1 MKHEVIVGNFGIG
14 QPVRRTE
21 DPILVRGEGRYT
33 DDINLDGQVY
43 AAVVR
48 SPIAHGVLRGIDLE
62 PARAMPGVLLAFD
75 GDELAAAGYGALK
88 CRLPYQNR
96 DGSPMR
102 PPHRIALGRGKV
114 RYLGEPIACVVAET
128 LLQAKDAAEAVVLDI
143 DELPA
148 VTSARAAA
156 QPDAPILYDEVPG
169 NLQLDYYFGETD
181 AVAQAFAKAKHVTR
195 LDLISNRVIV
205 NAMEPRSAIGEFDGN
220 DLYTL
225 HTCSQGVMGIK
236 GQLVNDVLPKGS
248 QAHVLTGNVGGS
260 FGMKIA
266 VYPEYVCVLHAARKL
281 GQPVKWTDER
291 STSFLSDAHGRD
303 AAVQAELALDA
314 EGRIVAM
321 RLLAHANLGA
331 HVSVVGPLPATRNFV
346 INGLS
351 QYRVPLIEV
360 SVKCMLTNTVPIGP
374 YRGAG
379 RPEGNY
385 FMERL
390 MDVAADE
397 LGIDRIELR
406 RRNQIAPKE
415 IPFQAASGVTYD
427 SGDFTALFEEALAKA
442 DWNGFAARKSAS
454 AKKGL
459 LRGFGIGCFLEAT
472 AGPMPEMGGIR
483 FEEDGTVTILTGTLD
498 YGQGHAAPF
507 AQVLSSRLGIP
518 FERIRLLQGD
528 SDELLAGSGTG
539 GSRSIMN
546 SGAAILVAADEV
558 AKKGKEIASHVL
570 EAAVGDIDFSK
581 GMFRIV
587 GTDRAIG
594 LMDLAAKLRDGSLSL
609 PEGAPTSL
617 DVSHVSK
624 GEIAAYPNGCH
635 ICEVEIDPDTGI
647 IRVDRYTTVNDFGTI
662 VNPLLV
668 EGQIHGGVAQGVG
681 QALMERVV
689 FDEQGQLVTGSF
701 MDYQLPR
708 AEDLPDIG
716 FASHPVPATTNLL
729 GAKGC
734 GEAGCAGSLT
744 SVMNAVVDALSDVGV
759 HHIDMPAT
767 PEIVWRA
774 IQEAKVRRAAE

>member
-1 MKHEVIVGNFGIG
+1 MKHEVITGNFGIG

-21 DPILVRGEGRYT
+21 DPTLVRGEGRYT
-33 DDINLDGQVY
+33 DDIHLEGQVY
-43 AAVVR
+43 AVIVR
-48 SPIAHGVLRGIDLE
+48 SPVAHGVLRGVDLGE
-62 PARAMPGVLLAFD
+62 ARAMPGVLMAFE
-75 GDELAAAGYGALK
+75 GDELAAAGYGSLK
-88 CRLPYQNR
+88 CRLPYHNR
-96 DGSPMR
+96 DGGLMQ
-102 PPHRIALGRGKV
+102 PPERIALARGKV
-114 RYLGEPIACVVAET
+114 RYLGEPVACVVAET
-128 LLQAKDAAEAVVLDI
+128 LWQAKDAAEAVAVDVE
-143 DELPA
+143 ELPA

-156 QPDAPILYDEVPG
+156 EAGAPLLYDEVPG
-169 NLQLDYYFGETD
+169 NLQLDYYYGETD
-181 AVAQAFAKAKHVTR
+181 AVAEAFAKAHHVTR
-195 LDLISNRVIV
+195 LDLTNNRLVV
-205 NAMEPRSAIGEFDGN
+205 NPMEPRSAVAEFDG
-220 DLYTL
+220 DELYTL
-225 HTCSQGVMGIK
+225 HVCSQGVMGIK

-248 QAHVLTGNVGGS
+248 QARVLTDNVGGS

-266 VYPEYVCVLHAARKL
+266 VYPEYVCALHAARQL
-281 GQPVKWTDER
+281 GRPVKWTDER

-303 AAVQAELALDA
+303 ASVDAELALDG
-314 EGRIVAM
+314 EGGFLAV
-321 RLLAHANLGA
+321 RLSAHANVGA

-346 INGLS
+346 VNSPS
-351 QYRVPLIEV
+351 QYRLPLIEV
-360 SVKCMLTNTVPIGP
+360 SVKCMLTNTTPIGP

-390 MDVAADE
+390 IDAAADE
-397 LGIDRIELR
+397 LGIDPIEIR
-406 RRNQIAPKE
+406 RRNQIAPQE
-415 IPFQAASGVTYD
+415 IPFKAASGVTYD
-427 SGDFTALFEEALAKA
+427 SGDFAGVLDDALAAA
-442 DWNGFAARKSAS
+442 DWDGFAARKAAS

-459 LRGFGIGCFLEAT
+459 LRGFGVGCFLEAT

-507 AQVLSSRLGIP
+507 AQVLASRLGIP
-518 FERIRLLQGD
+518 FELIRLQQGD
-528 SDELLAGSGTG
+528 SDQLLAGSGTG

-558 AKKGKEIASHVL
+558 EKKGRQIASHLL
-570 EAAVGDIDFSK
+570 EAAPADIEFAG
-581 GMFRIV
+581 GMFRIA

-594 LMDLAAKLRDGSLSL
+594 IVALAAKLRDGLAL
-609 PEGAPTSL
+609 PDGAPTSL

-635 ICEVEIDPDTGI
+635 ICEVEIDPETGI
-647 IRVDRYTTVNDFGTI
+647 IRVDRYTSVNDFGTI

-689 FDEQGQLVTGSF
+689 FDEHGQLLTGSF

-708 AEDLPDIG
+708 AGDLPDIG

-744 SVMNAVVDALSDVGV
+744 SVMNAVVDALSDLGIR
-759 HHIDMPAT
+759 HIDMPAT

-774 IQEAKVRRAAE
+774 IQEAKPRQAAE